1 MIHIFVGTKAQF
13 IKMAP
18 IMHELDRRG
27 IIYNF
32 IDAGQHAG
40 LTSDLVDQFE
50 LRTPDVYLR
59 ESNKNIVSLTEAI
72 SWITES
78 TWDLI
83 SKKNEI
89 YEGIFNGK
97 GGVCLIHGDTLTT
110 LLSLMHAKRCGL
122 KVAHVEAGLRSHHFF
137 DPFPEEII
145 RVITMKYSDLLF
157 APSTWAYENI
167 CKMGYKNKS
176 INIEYNTGLDSVRF
190 AMQMMNGRYRPTEPY
205 VVFTTHRFETI
216 FSRKRMTKIV
226 SLAERIAKDY
236 KVLFV
241 LHEPTYRQLL
251 RYKLYDVVKKNKRI
265 ETLSLQA
272 YPVFID
278 LLAGAEYIVTDGGS
292 IQEESYFINIP
303 CLVMRENTERMEGL
317 GENIYLAGFD
327 ENSIEKF
334 FDQIPSLRRKETE
347 IKKSP
352 SSCIV
357 DYILSND
364 VIK

>member
-1 MIHIFVGTKAQF
+1 MLHIFVGTKAQF

-27 IIYNF
+27 ITYNF

-40 LTSDLVDQFE
+40 LTSDLVDQFK
-50 LRTPDVYLR
+50 LRAPDVYLR
-59 ESNKNIVSLTEAI
+59 KNNKSIVRLTEAI
-72 SWITES
+72 SWVAKS
-78 TWDLI
+78 AWDLI
-83 SKKNEI
+83 SKKNRI
-89 YEGIFNGK
+89 YREIFNSQ

-110 LLSLMHAKRCGL
+110 LLSLIYAKHCGL
-122 KVAHVEAGLRSHHFF
+122 KVVHVEAGLRSHHFF

-145 RVITMKYSDLLF
+145 RVISMKYSDLLF

-167 CKMGYKNKS
+167 CQMGYKNKS
-176 INIEYNTGLDSVRF
+176 INIKYNTGLDSVRF
-190 AMQMMNGRYRPTEPY
+190 AMQMMDGRYRPEESY

-216 FSRKRMTKIV
+216 FSRKRMKKIV

-251 RYKLYDVVKKNKRI
+251 RFNLYDIVKKNKRI
-265 ETLSLQA
+265 ETLSLQS

-303 CLVMRENTERMEGL
+303 CLVMREKTERMEGI

-327 ENSIEKF
+327 ENRVEKF

-357 DYILSND
+357 DYILSNNF
-364 VIK
+364 IN